1 MSKRSLTTVRALRW
15 LLAGVLAVGCGGAV
29 GNGQSTGE
37 SHFLDYCSSSCGDG
51 LECISGICTRGCLVG
66 DSQCGALNSDATCT
80 NESVEPGNVAVC
92 DVACQSTS
100 DCAALGT
107 EHECQ
112 AGYCRAGSPT
122 GATCTEYW
130 YLTSS
135 SLDSDLECA
144 ACPCGDRTA
153 CTDFGTCDT
162 GAPIYPCPMSGEI
175 RLDDLSYDPGE
186 IDGDLLTMEVLYD
199 GGCAPHDFALCYWPM
214 PSLLP
219 PDDNVDVDLIL
230 LHDAHGDSCE
240 AEIHRTLHFDLS
252 PLSALGAGLLSTPYG
267 LFASGEL
274 SCDDRKKLSAERISN
289 LAGRADLSCQTD
301 NDCQEVSI
309 DTACHL
315 GCGALVSRSAAASFE
330 AERARIDETVCA
342 PYEQAGCPAP
352 SVPPCVPPPPLRC
365 VQNRCSY

>member
-1 MSKRSLTTVRALRW
+1 MSKRSLIPVRTLRW

-37 SHFLDYCSSSCGDG
+37 SHFLDYCTSSCGDG

-66 DSQCGALNSDATCT
+66 DSQCGALNSNATCT

-107 EHECQ
+107 EHECK

-122 GATCTEYW
+122 GASCTEYW

-153 CTDFGTCDT
+153 CTDFGTCAT
-162 GAPIYPCPMSGEI
+162 GAPVYPCPSSREFPLDSLFADIRSFDGELMT
-175 RLDDLSYDPGE
+175 LDVSH
-186 IDGDLLTMEVLYD
+186 D
-199 GGCAPHDFALCYWPM
+199 GGCAPHDFALCYRPM
-214 PSLLP
+214 SVLLGP
-219 PDDNVDVDLIL
+219 YYDVDLIL
-230 LHDAHGDSCE
+230 IHDAHGDSCE
-240 AEIHRTLHFDLS
+240 AEIHRTLRFDLT
-252 PLSALGAGLLSTPYG
+252 PLSALGSGLFRTPYG
-267 LFASGEL
+267 LYASGEL
-274 SCDDRKKLSAERISN
+274 SCDDRKKFSADRISR
-289 LAGRADLSCQTD
+289 LAADADLSCQTD

-309 DTACHL
+309 DTACQL
-315 GCGALVSRSAAASFE
+315 GCGALVSSSAAASFE
-330 AERARIDETVCA
+330 AERARIDETVCDA
-342 PYEQAGCPAP
+342 YTQAGCPAP
-352 SVPPCVPPPPLRC
+352 FVPPCVPPPPPRC
-365 VQNRCSY
+365 VENRCSY

>member
-37 SHFLDYCSSSCGDG
+37 SHFLDYCTSSCGQG
-51 LECISGICTRGCLVG
+51 LDCISGICTRGCLVG
-66 DSQCGALNSDATCT
+66 DSQCGALNSNASCT

-100 DCAALGT
+100 DCAGLGA
-107 EHECQ
+107 EHECK

-122 GATCTEYW
+122 GASCTEYW

-135 SLDSDLECA
+135 SLD
-144 ACPCGDRTA
+144 

-162 GAPIYPCPMSGEI
+162 GAPVYLCPADFPV
-175 RLDDLSYDPGE
+175 DDLGGSVRNFDGE
-186 IDGDLLTMEVLYD
+186 LLTLDVSHG
-199 GGCAPHDFALCYWPM
+199 GGCAPHDYALCYLPM
-214 PSLLP
+214 PAPSDP
-219 PDDNVDVDLIL
+219 WDVDLIV
-230 LHDAHGDSCE
+230 LHDAHGDTCE
-240 AEIHRTLHFDLS
+240 ATIDRTLRFDLT
-252 PLSALGAGLLSTPYG
+252 PLSALGSGLLRTPFG

-274 SCDDRKKLSAERISN
+274 SCDDRKELSAERISK
-289 LAGRADLSCQTD
+289 LAAGAELSCQTD

-330 AERARIDETVCA
+330 AERARIDEAVCDA
-342 PYEQAGCPAP
+342 YTQAGCPAP